1 MKHKGYEP
9 IVGLELHVELKTEKK
24 AFCDCSAE
32 FGGDVN
38 TKCCPVCLG
47 KGGRP
52 VYNPEAHERGIAAA
66 LALECEIAE
75 VSFFDRKH
83 YVSRD
88 LPKGYQITQYYTP
101 LAQNGYVSVNV
112 DGREKAVAIQRIQL
126 EEDAGR
132 VVRRT
137 DGEIIDF
144 NRCGIPLI
152 EIITSPVIRSGEE
165 AEAVVEE
172 IRRKLLFAG
181 VSDCK
186 MNEGSLRCDVN
197 VSVRPVG
204 SSTLGNRCEIKNIGS
219 VDGVGRAIAHET
231 ERQTEIILQ
240 GGTVTVE
247 TRRFD
252 EKSGTTVRM
261 RDKETAGDYGYVRDE
276 ELAPLVTD
284 EKTVDMVRR
293 FMPASYA
300 EREKILLSAG
310 VSDQNVSVIL
320 SSVESADYFERVM
333 SLNVPV
339 AAAANL
345 FVSDVYTAWDNRPK
359 AEAFAECVKLYASG
373 NVTVMSAREL
383 IKLSAE
389 TGEDPQALAEK
400 RGMLTV
406 RDEGVIASLVNEAA
420 NACPKAV
427 DDVKRGKDAAKK
439 VLVGY
444 VMRLSRG
451 RADPVS
457 VNKAVDKYFE
467 K

>member
-1 MKHKGYEP
+1 MIYKGYEP
-9 IVGLELHVELKTEKK
+9 VIGLELHVELRTEKK
-24 AFCDCSAE
+24 AFCSCSAE
-32 FGGDVN
+32 FGGEVN

-66 LALECEIAE
+66 LALGCEIVE
-75 VSFFDRKH
+75 VSHFDRKH

-101 LAQNGYVSVNV
+101 FAQSGCVRVNV
-112 DGREKAVAIQRIQL
+112 DGAEKAVTVERIQL

-132 VVRRT
+132 VVRSG

-144 NRCGIPLI
+144 NRCGVPLI
-152 EIITSPVIRSGEE
+152 EIITAPVIRSGAE

-204 SSTLGNRCEIKNIGS
+204 SSALGNRCEIKNIGS
-219 VDGVGRAIAHET
+219 VSGVGRAIVHET
-231 ERQTEIILQ
+231 ERQTDLILS
-240 GGTVTVE
+240 GGTVAVE

-252 EKSGTTVRM
+252 EKSATTVRM
-261 RDKETAGDYGYVRDE
+261 RDKETATDYGYVREE
-276 ELAPLVTD
+276 ELPSLITD
-284 EKTVDMVRR
+284 ESTVERVRLA
-293 FMPASYA
+293 MPASYA
-300 EREKILLSAG
+300 EREKILLSAD
-310 VSDQNVSVIL
+310 VSEQNVSVIL
-320 SSVESADYFERVM
+320 TSVESADYFEKVM
-333 SLNVPV
+333 SLGAHVS
-339 AAAANL
+339 AAANL
-345 FVSDVYTAWDNRPK
+345 FVSEIYPAWDSRPTPD
-359 AEAFAECVKLYASG
+359 AFAECVKLYASG
-373 NVTVMSAREL
+373 DVTVMSARQL

-389 TGEDPQALAEK
+389 TKEDPRVLAEK

-406 RDEGVIASLVNEAA
+406 RDEGVITSLVKEAA
-420 NACPKAV
+420 EACPKAV
-427 DDVKRGKDAAKK
+427 DDVKRGKLAAKK

-467 K
+467 